1 MTKREKKKEKKNDIR
16 NWLNSIPLNKTE
28 NSGDCV
34 DHKRKGREDEII
46 LVHFDFEGSVEQPRG
61 VIRQRVGYMGQKEF
75 EVKL

>member
-1 MTKREKKKEKKNDIR
+1 MNDEKRKAFDIR

-46 LVHFDFEGSVEQPRG
+46 LVHFDFERSVE
-61 VIRQRVGYMGQKEF
+61 
-75 EVKL
+75 

>member
-46 LVHFDFEGSVEQPRG
+46 LVHFDFEGSVE
-61 VIRQRVGYMGQKEF
+61 
-75 EVKL
+75 